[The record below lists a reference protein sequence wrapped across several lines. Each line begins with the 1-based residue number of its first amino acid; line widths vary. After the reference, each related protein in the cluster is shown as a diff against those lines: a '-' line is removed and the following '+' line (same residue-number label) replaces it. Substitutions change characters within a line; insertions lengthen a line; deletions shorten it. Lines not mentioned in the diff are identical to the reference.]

1 LLRTLSGGQFSLQI
15 NGYLATQQ
23 NAAPPLLV
31 QATHAI
37 RDMRATVNQAA
48 SGYDIVVS
56 VLQNGVL
63 YGSTLTIPSGD
74 SSSSIV
80 EGVDFAPLLED
91 ALLTIDIAL
100 NGVTATAA
108 TGISPGRDL
117 TVTIRF

>member
-1 LLRTLSGGQFSLQI
+1 
-15 NGYLATQQ
+15 
-23 NAAPPLLV
+23 
-31 QATHAI
+31 
-37 RDMRATVNQAA
+37 MRATVNQAA

-80 EGVDFAPLLED
+80 EGVNFAPLLED

-100 NGVTATAA
+100 NSVTATSA
-108 TGISPGRDL
+108 TGVSPGRDL
-117 TVTIRF
+117 TITIRF